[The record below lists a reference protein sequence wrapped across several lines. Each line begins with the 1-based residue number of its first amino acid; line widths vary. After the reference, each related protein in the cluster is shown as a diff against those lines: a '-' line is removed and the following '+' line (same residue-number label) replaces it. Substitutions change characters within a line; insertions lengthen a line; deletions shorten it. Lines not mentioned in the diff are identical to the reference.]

1 MTNQTTP
8 LAGLFW
14 EGESSTLHQKDEELQ
29 ACLLQLDQAVYV
41 IQNNGTF
48 MTQAGKLSTD
58 IKNSATPV
66 TTILPPIQARQ
77 FGDAGYLKDY
87 GVTAAIYYG
96 AMANAITSVEMVIA
110 AGKAGYLASFGAAG
124 LSMKTLEESILKIKT
139 ALPNGPYAC
148 NLINN
153 IYEPRIEE
161 QTVLL
166 YLKHQVKVIEA
177 SAYLKL
183 TTNLVYYR
191 AFGLSKA
198 ADGSTVIGNHIIAK
212 VSRKEVAQ
220 KFLEPAPEKML
231 QELLAAGKI
240 TPEQAELALRVPM
253 ADDITVEADSG
264 GHTDNRPLT
273 GLLPTMIAYRDELQ
287 RKHAFPQAVRIGAGG
302 GISTPAAMLAA
313 FSMGA
318 AYVVTGSINH
328 ACVESGAC
336 QHTRELLAKAGMA
349 DVIMAPC
356 ADMFEM
362 GVKVQ
367 VLRSGTFYA
376 MRAQK
381 LYDLYSQYQSIEEI
395 PVEEREK
402 IEKQIFKKTLNEIWA
417 ETRAFFEARD
427 PLQLVKADADPH
439 KKMALIFRWYLGLA
453 SRWSVVGDK
462 DREMDYQ
469 IWCGPGMGTFN
480 DWVRG
485 TYLEAPEQR
494 KVVDITRHLFRGCA
508 YQTRVNQ
515 LSLAGIKLPESIKTY
530 YPFAVLT
537 E

>member
-1 MTNQTTP
+1 MTNQTQP

-14 EGESSTLHQKDEELQ
+14 EGEPSMLHQMDDELQ
-29 ACLLQLDQAVYV
+29 ACLLQLDQTIYV
-41 IQNNGTF
+41 IQNNGTY
-48 MTQAGKLSTD
+48 MTLAGKLSTD
-58 IKNSATPV
+58 TRNSSSPV
-66 TTILPPIQARQ
+66 TTILPTVQARQ
-77 FGDAGYLKDY
+77 FGDAGFLKDY
-87 GVTAAIYYG
+87 GVSAAIYLG

-110 AGKAGYLASFGAAG
+110 AGKAGYLASLGAAG
-124 LSMKTLEESILKIKT
+124 LSMKTLEESILKIKA
-139 ALPNGPYAC
+139 ALPNGPFAC

-183 TTNLVYYR
+183 TTNLVHYR
-191 AFGLSKA
+191 AAGLSKSS
-198 ADGSTVIGNHIIAK
+198 DGSIVIGNRIIAK

-240 TPEQAELALRVPM
+240 TPEQADMALRVPM

-287 RKHAFPQAVRIGAGG
+287 RKYAFSQAVRIGAGG

-336 QHTRELLAKAGMA
+336 QHTRELLSKSGMA

-402 IEKQIFKKTLNEIWA
+402 IEKQIFKKTLNEIWS
-417 ETRAFFEARD
+417 ETRAFFEACD
-427 PLQLVKADADPH
+427 PQQLVKADADPH

-485 TYLEAPEQR
+485 SYLEAPEQR

-508 YQTRVNQ
+508 YQYRVNQ
-515 LSLAGIKLPESIKTY
+515 LSLAGIKLPESIRTY
-530 YPFAVLT
+530 YPVAALT

>member
-1 MTNQTTP
+1 MTNQTQP

-14 EGESSTLHQKDEELQ
+14 EGEASNLHQKDDELQ

-41 IQNNGTF
+41 IQNNGIFITDV
-48 MTQAGKLSTD
+48 GKLSTD
-58 IKNSATPV
+58 TKNSATPV
-66 TTILPPIQARQ
+66 VAILPAMQAWQ
-77 FGDAGYLKDY
+77 FGDAGFLKDY
-87 GVTAAIYYG
+87 GLSAAIYYG

-124 LSMKTLEESILKIKT
+124 LSMKSLEESILKIKA
-139 ALPNGPYAC
+139 ALANGPFAC

-161 QTVLL
+161 QTVQL
-166 YLKHQVKVIEA
+166 YLKHQVRVIEA

-183 TTNLVYYR
+183 TTNLVHYR
-191 AFGLSKA
+191 AAGLSKA
-198 ADGSTVIGNHIIAK
+198 ADGSIVIGNHIIAK

-220 KFLEPAPEKML
+220 KFLEPAPDKML

-240 TPEQAELALRVPM
+240 TPEQAEMALQVPM

-273 GLLPTMIAYRDELQ
+273 GLLPTMIAYRDEMQ
-287 RKHAFPQAVRIGAGG
+287 RKHSFPQAVRIGAGG

-336 QHTRELLAKAGMA
+336 QHTRELLSKAGMA

-395 PVEEREK
+395 PSEEREK

-427 PLQLVKADADPH
+427 PQQLVKAHADPH

-485 TYLEAPEQR
+485 SYLEAPEQR
-494 KVVDITRHLFRGCA
+494 QVVDITRHLFRGCA
-508 YQTRVNQ
+508 YQYRVNQ
-515 LSLAGIKLPESIKTY
+515 LSLAGIKLPESIRTY
-530 YPFAVLT
+530 YPVAALT
-537 E
+537 N